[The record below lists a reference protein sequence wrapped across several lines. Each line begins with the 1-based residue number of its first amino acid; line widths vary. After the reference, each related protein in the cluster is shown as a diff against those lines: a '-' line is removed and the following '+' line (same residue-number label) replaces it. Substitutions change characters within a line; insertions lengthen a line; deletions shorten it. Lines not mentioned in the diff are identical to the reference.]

1 MSRNSKLND
10 EERIRAVQEYLEG
23 NGSYK
28 VIAGKYGLSPGR
40 LRKLVIRAQIEGIE
54 SIRISSTNKKYSRET
69 KIAAVQEY
77 IYLKS
82 SLSEVCKK
90 YHISNDSCLLQ
101 WIKCY
106 NSGKYF
112 NERLRS
118 ERGVT
123 MKNGKRTTQKERLAI
138 VAFCIEHGKDYQLTM
153 QQYGISYPQIY
164 SWVRKYEAKG
174 VDGLIDRRGKSKPK
188 DELTEADKLR
198 IENKILQA
206 RLKGQEIEIKLLKKL
221 WELKGG
227 DR

>member
-82 SLSEVCKK
+82 RLENTITITLCFLLLMKQSVSILTHIRFSTVTEDFSIPTNISTRNLSMPEWFKVCPELEDALTTDRWKG
-90 YHISNDSCLLQ
+90 
-101 WIKCY
+101 
-106 NSGKYF
+106 SGGF
-112 NERLRS
+112 
-118 ERGVT
+118 
-123 MKNGKRTTQKERLAI
+123 
-138 VAFCIEHGKDYQLTM
+138 
-153 QQYGISYPQIY
+153 
-164 SWVRKYEAKG
+164 
-174 VDGLIDRRGKSKPK
+174 
-188 DELTEADKLR
+188 
-198 IENKILQA
+198 
-206 RLKGQEIEIKLLKKL
+206 
-221 WELKGG
+221 
-227 DR
+227 